1 MRAPLILLV
10 LPLLAACQLALPG
23 KGKDVPSA
31 NPITVGAVQVTSLD
45 APPATTPATPPA
57 MSAATPRP
65 VAAAPPQPAA
75 QAAAPTAAAAPG
87 PDPAAMPAEAIE
99 VPAVRLSPEALACKA
114 QGGFWGR
121 VGDTA
126 AFTCFRQ
133 TRDAGKSCRRQT
145 DCETECLARSRTCAP
160 ITPLFGCNPVLQAD
174 GREVNLCID

>member
-10 LPLLAACQLALPG
+10 LPLLAACQFALPG
-23 KGKDVPSA
+23 KGKDVPAA

-45 APPATTPATPPA
+45 APPAANPTAPPATTPA
-57 MSAATPRP
+57 
-65 VAAAPPQPAA
+65 VPPQPAA
-75 QAAAPTAAAAPG
+75 QAAAPAAAAATPG

-99 VPAVRLSPEALACKA
+99 VPAVPLSPEALACKA

-126 AFTCFRQ
+126 AYTCFRQ

>member
-23 KGKDVPSA
+23 KGKDVPAA

-45 APPATTPATPPA
+45 APPATTPA
-57 MSAATPRP
+57 
-65 VAAAPPQPAA
+65 VPQPAA
-75 QAAAPTAAAAPG
+75 QVAAPTAAAAPG

-99 VPAVRLSPEALACKA
+99 VPAVPLSPEALACKA